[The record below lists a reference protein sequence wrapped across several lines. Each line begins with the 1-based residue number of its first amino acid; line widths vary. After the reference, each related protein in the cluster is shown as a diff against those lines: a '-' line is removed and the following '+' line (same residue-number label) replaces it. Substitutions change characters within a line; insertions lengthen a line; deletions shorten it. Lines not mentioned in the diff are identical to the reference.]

1 MICREILI
9 MAEEIKSYYAILP
22 AEVRYDKELSA
33 SEKLLFAE
41 ITALS
46 NENGYCYASN
56 NYFAQLY
63 NIYPSTVS
71 KWVTHLKEKG
81 YIDVELIYDNKE
93 IKERHISIIKGSVKM
108 PIGVVHQE
116 QEVVHKEQEVVH
128 KEQEVVHLEQGGS
141 AFGAIGSAFGAIG
154 SAFGAIGSA
163 KTAKRIINNNNK
175 QEYINN
181 TIPKGIVAVSGSTS
195 KKTSQEERYKKALE
209 TDTKD
214 IGAIFYY
221 IDHLQKSKE
230 FREALKKWY
239 NAVGKGFHLE
249 QLKMKLDDL
258 YKLFTEEKDQID
270 RINLCYKGNYPTF
283 VFKTD
288 KPESHLTPKKTA
300 EDDKKIQA
308 FSEEEKRKEEDN
320 VTFSDFV

>member
-1 MICREILI
+1 
-9 MAEEIKSYYAILP
+9 
-22 AEVRYDKELSA
+22 V
-33 SEKLLFAE
+33 
-41 ITALS
+41 
-46 NENGYCYASN
+46 
-56 NYFAQLY
+56 
-63 NIYPSTVS
+63 
-71 KWVTHLKEKG
+71 HL
-81 YIDVELIYDNKE
+81 
-93 IKERHISIIKGSVKM
+93 
-108 PIGVVHQE
+108 
-116 QEVVHKEQEVVH
+116 
-128 KEQEVVHLEQGGS
+128 EQEVVHLEQEVVQKEQE
-141 AFGAIGSAFGAIG
+141 G

-230 FREALKKWY
+230 FIEALKKWY

-288 KPESHLTPKKTA
+288 KPA
-300 EDDKKIQA
+300 EGIENDKKIKA
-308 FSEEEKRKEEDN
+308 FFEEEKRKEEEDN
-320 VTFSDFV
+320 VTFTDFV

>member
-128 KEQEVVHLEQGGS
+128 LEQG
-141 AFGAIGSAFGAIG
+141 G